1 MVKSP
6 MPTQQRSHPALD
18 LLNQAESEFVRGEL
32 LQASAKFW
40 GAAAL
45 AVVAVAAER
54 GWRCENDRDL
64 KDVVM
69 RLADEHDNALL
80 HSEFIAAENLHM
92 NMYHN
97 LLQNFQVD
105 TNSLIVHHFVH
116 HALTLLQN
124 PQPAQPVAIAIP
136 KTIIRRRDETRND
149 NSTTISSRPA
159 LS

>member
-1 MVKSP
+1 

-18 LLNQAESEFVRGEL
+18 LLNQAESQFVRGEL

-45 AVVAVAAER
+45 AVAAVATER
-54 GWRCENDRDL
+54 GWRCDNDRDV
-64 KDVVM
+64 KDAVA
-69 RLADEHDNALL
+69 RLAEEHDDALL
-80 HSEFIAAENLHM
+80 QSEFGAAEKFHI
-92 NMYHN
+92 NMYYEVM
-97 LLQNFQVD
+97 QAFEVD
-105 TNSLIVHHFVH
+105 LDSLIVHRFVH

-124 PQPAQPVAIAIP
+124 PQPAQPVAITIP